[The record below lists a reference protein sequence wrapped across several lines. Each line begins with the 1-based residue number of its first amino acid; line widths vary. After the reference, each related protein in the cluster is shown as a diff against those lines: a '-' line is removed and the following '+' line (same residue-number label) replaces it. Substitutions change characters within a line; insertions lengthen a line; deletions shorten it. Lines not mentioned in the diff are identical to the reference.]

1 MADRQTSAYGTSVSP
16 ILMFGT
22 GFLALT
28 LNVGADADVIYK
40 NVQYVYPDDS
50 GMSSHLYGNGLSLPD
65 DGYLIEPK
73 GVLSVPDKLLDVKSF
88 FSLNVSD
95 MSNVFDVSRPMIY
108 SWLNGDSSPRASNLE
123 KISSLWSIA
132 NSYYS
137 KFSQPLGELS
147 TYTDI
152 SGHDLKYYLC
162 QDKEGLE
169 RYLTSLLR
177 SVDSRDETP
186 TDIAKRLGLQVVG

>member
-108 SWLNGDSSPRASNLE
+108 SWLNGDSSPRTRIPSCSCPSP
-123 KISSLWSIA
+123 SSRREQIIPRDSWPRSLTFFRTVPSGRVAPSGA
-132 NSYYS
+132 NAMRCPWAT
-137 KFSQPLGELS
+137 FGAPQ
-147 TYTDI
+147 TT
-152 SGHDLKYYLC
+152 
-162 QDKEGLE
+162 
-169 RYLTSLLR
+169 
-177 SVDSRDETP
+177 
-186 TDIAKRLGLQVVG
+186 